1 MGGRLVTTPART
13 AVDVARRRGV
23 LPGLLVWEA
32 ARWRA
37 RTDGTLADF
46 DEEADDCLRL
56 LKGRKGIDRARQTRA
71 IVMRHEKRRQE
82 SMEAEGW
89 TFARWGKEEVRQ
101 PWRLKHVV
109 ERAFA
114 LAAGRQLPRQ
124 VHDLLESTRGAPGAI
139 STR

>member
-1 MGGRLVTTPART
+1 M
-13 AVDVARRRGV
+13 